1 MLRPMFITS
10 DEMLIEING
19 LEIYNDRTIRDGAHL
34 VGRLWQGIE
43 QDDSGYPK

>member
-1 MLRPMFITS
+1 MFITS

-19 LEIYNDRTIRDGAHL
+19 LEIYNDRNITDGAHI
-34 VGRLWQGIE
+34 VKRLWQGIE

>member
-1 MLRPMFITS
+1 MFITS

-19 LEIYNDRTIRDGAHL
+19 LEIYNDRNEKDGAHL
-34 VGRLWQGIE
+34 VARLWQGIE